1 MSNYVEETLV
11 SGETI
16 LYQAKTSF
24 WSQLGLIVGGSILL
38 FAFGFGLLLW
48 LVAFIRYK
56 TTELSFTNRRV
67 VAKIGLI
74 GRQTIELNINKVES
88 LQVSQGVFGRM
99 FNYGTLI
106 IAGAGNPQAPISGI
120 SNPMGFR
127 QAFMEYQNTVGSS
140 SVKDRPQTQ
149 TETYSQ
155 LSNVT
160 AQLPASSKM
169 FCSECGTANALDGK
183 FCSGCGTAL
192 VQRMQA

>member
-24 WSQLGLIVGGSILL
+24 WSQLGLLVGGFILL
-38 FAFGFGLLLW
+38 FAFGFGLILW
-48 LVAFIRYK
+48 IVAFIRYK

-106 IAGAGNPQAPISGI
+106 ISGAGNPQAPISGI

-127 QAFMEYQNTVGSS
+127 QAFMEYQNTVGTSA
-140 SVKDRPQTQ
+140 VKDRPQSQ
-149 TETYSQ
+149 TETHNPA
-155 LSNVT
+155 SNVNP
-160 AQLPASSKM
+160 QLPAGAKM
-169 FCSECGTANALDGK
+169 FCSECGTANALNSK
-183 FCSGCGTAL
+183 FCSGCGAPL
-192 VQRMQA
+192 AQPV